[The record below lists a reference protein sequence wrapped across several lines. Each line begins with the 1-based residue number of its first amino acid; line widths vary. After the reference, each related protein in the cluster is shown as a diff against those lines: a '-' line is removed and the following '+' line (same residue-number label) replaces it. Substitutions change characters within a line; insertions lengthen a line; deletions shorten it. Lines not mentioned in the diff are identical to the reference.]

1 LEIDLSGSSLPQEE
15 SRALSQVRRCLD
27 LETLDDDLFLGDPGP
42 GEGRLFGGMVAAQSV
57 VAAFRTVED
66 ARRIHSL
73 HAYFLRPGRHQSPIR
88 FLVDRIRDGRTF
100 TTRRVVAH
108 QAGEAIF
115 SLEASFAVAEEG
127 IEHQDPKPEA
137 PPPEQCD
144 DSELRRLAKLGE
156 EWIHHPVNA
165 VELRF
170 TEPWDVGGKGESA
183 GGKGEESGQLG
194 AIHPQ
199 QRYWMRA
206 RGHVGADAR
215 LHAALFVYASDRALL
230 GTAAR
235 PHGVRWGRSL
245 TASLDHTMW
254 FHRDVDIDDWLLF
267 DARSPAAHGGLALVV
282 ANVYRGDGALV
293 ATVAQEA
300 LIRPRP

>member
-1 LEIDLSGSSLPQEE
+1 MEGSSGSASDSIRSSLPQEE
-15 SRALSQVRRCLD
+15 SRALSQVRKCLD

-57 VAAFRTVED
+57 VAAFRTVEET
-66 ARRIHSL
+66 RRIHSL

-108 QAGEAIF
+108 QAGEPIF
-115 SLEASFAVAEEG
+115 SLEASFTVAEAG
-127 IEHQDPKPEA
+127 IEHQDPRPEA

-170 TEPWDVGGKGESA
+170 TEPWDKPPAPGP
-183 GGKGEESGQLG
+183 
-194 AIHPQ
+194 IRPR

-206 RGHVGADAR
+206 RGRVGGDAR

-235 PHGVRWGRSL
+235 PHGVRWGKSL
-245 TASLDHTMW
+245 TASLDHTVW
-254 FHRDVDIDDWLLF
+254 LHRDVDLDDWLLF
-267 DARSPAAHGGLALVV
+267 DTTSPAAHGGLALVQ
-282 ANVYRGDGALV
+282 AHAYRGDGALV

-300 LIRPRP
+300 LIRVDPKREQR